1 LWTSRQGNS
10 RYSLN
15 QRSASWATNAL
26 PCTVRT
32 DNALKVSFS
41 ATLGEEPDVDVEL
54 A

>member
-1 LWTSRQGNS
+1 VDEPTGKLQVLAEPAVG
-10 RYSLN
+10 LL
-15 QRSASWATNAL
+15 WATNAL